1 MFPQVRKKMMPR
13 FSAAKWGW
21 LGCFIVPCCGLFSS
35 DALAQDASTTLQEQ
49 IVRYGAWPIAIVIIF
64 GLFLL
69 VAPEQVRGLIS
80 RLNALTFKGLDAKF
94 DKVADDA
101 FTVAARLIESRS
113 NDDPYEFTQNDRDAS
128 KALGTLTTRRNRP
141 KVEAIVRGLADDY
154 ALDRGRFGPG
164 AERNKRLSITIAK
177 MRIMAFAARHM
188 ATQLATA
195 DRAADRVA
203 LIAFMQVDATSHIDL
218 FSWLAERIYK
228 EEPFVQYQA
237 ALALLSAC
245 RNAEPKRASNFIPIV
260 KGVSI
265 EFKKLSQPDQMSH
278 PELLSWCLDSLQGNL
293 AFVPVSP
300 GTQARSPAML

>member
-1 MFPQVRKKMMPR
+1 MTPR
-13 FSAAKWGW
+13 FSAAKRGW
-21 LGCFIVPCCGLFSS
+21 PGCFIVLCCCLFSS
-35 DALAQDASTTLQEQ
+35 DALAQDASPTLQEL
-49 IVRYGAWPIAIVIIF
+49 IVRNGAWPIAIVIIF

-69 VAPEQVRGLIS
+69 AAPEQVRGLIS

-128 KALGTLTTRRNRP
+128 KALGALTTRRNKP

-164 AERNKRLSITIAK
+164 DERNKQLSITIAK
-177 MRIMAFAARHM
+177 MRIMAFAAHHM
-188 ATQLATA
+188 ATQLATS

-203 LIAFMQVDATSHIDL
+203 LIAFIQVDATSHTER
-218 FSWLAERIYK
+218 FSWLAERTYK

-245 RNAEPKRASNFIPIV
+245 RNAEPKRASDFISIMT
-260 KGVSI
+260 GASI
-265 EFKKLSQPDQMSH
+265 ELKKLPQLHQMSH
-278 PELLSWCLDSLQGNL
+278 PELLSWCLDSLRAKL
-293 AFVPVSP
+293 AFVSASP
-300 GTQARSPAML
+300 GT

>member
-1 MFPQVRKKMMPR
+1 MFPPVRKKR
-13 FSAAKWGW
+13 TAQFSAGGRP
-21 LGCFIVPCCGLFSS
+21 GCFIVLCCCLFSS
-35 DALAQDASTTLQEQ
+35 DALAQDTSPTLGEQ
-49 IVRYGAWPIAIVIIF
+49 IVRYGAWPIAIVIII

-94 DKVADDA
+94 DKVAEDA
-101 FTVAARLIESRS
+101 FSVAAKLIENRA

-128 KALGTLTTRRNRP
+128 KTLGALTTRRNRP

-164 AERNKRLSITIAK
+164 DERSKRLSITIAK

-203 LIAFMQVDATSHIDL
+203 LIAFIQVDATSHTDL
-218 FSWLAERIYK
+218 FSWLAERTYK

-245 RNAEPKRASNFIPIV
+245 RNAEPKRAADMIPIV
-260 KGVSI
+260 MAASS
-265 EFKKLSQPDQMSH
+265 EFKKLPQPHQMSH
-278 PELLSWCLDSLQGNL
+278 PELLSWCLDSLQAKL
-293 AFVPVSP
+293 AFNPASP
-300 GTQARSPAML
+300 GAQARSPTTL